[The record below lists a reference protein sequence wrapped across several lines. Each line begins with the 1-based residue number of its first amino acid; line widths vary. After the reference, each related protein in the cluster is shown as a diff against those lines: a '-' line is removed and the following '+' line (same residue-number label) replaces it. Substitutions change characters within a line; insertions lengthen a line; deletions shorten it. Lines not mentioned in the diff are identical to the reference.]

1 MIKYKL
7 FLKWW
12 LIMALVLTGTVF
24 SYKMGVFKDVW
35 IKDSSYL
42 SFVILAL
49 FYTMTTWCGLKTWR
63 VSKVVAGE
71 LEYTKEV
78 KEEFSRL
85 EEIGW
90 FFSEQC
96 LTLGMIGTVWG
107 FVSMLP
113 GFGLVNVGDSGSI
126 QNLLKSLGGGMATAL
141 YTTLVGLICGM
152 LLKMQYFNIS
162 HAIGTTPIFL
172 EKKCCHKKDACGEK
186 EEK

>member
-1 MIKYKL
+1 
-7 FLKWW
+7 
-12 LIMALVLTGTVF
+12 MALVLTGTVF